1 MSSSNQLGLRV
12 CRGTALPA
20 GKAGFSSTAI
30 TMKLLLSTTVAQPPA
45 RVMAGFTRELFLA
58 LAPPF
63 PRMTLRRFEG
73 SRRGNHVEIELNALG
88 KKLRWTSLITDD
100 GVLPDGTHYFVD
112 EGQVL
117 PPPLRFWRHRHL
129 MQPAPGGTIIVEDL
143 EYRTRFRWLDALLQ
157 PAMWAMLAWRK
168 PIYRRWFQ

>member
-1 MSSSNQLGLRV
+1 
-12 CRGTALPA
+12 
-20 GKAGFSSTAI
+20 
-30 TMKLLLSTTVAQPPA
+30 MKLLLHTTVAQSPA

-63 PRMTLRRFEG
+63 PRMQLRRYDG
-73 SRRGNHVEIELNALG
+73 SRRGDLVEIELNTLV
-88 KKLRWTSLITDD
+88 KKMPWTSLITDD

-129 MQPAPGGTIIVEDL
+129 LRPAASGGTVIVEDL
-143 EYRTRFRWLDALLQ
+143 EYRTRFDWLDALLR

-168 PIYRRWFQ
+168 PIYRRWFQKE

>member
-1 MSSSNQLGLRV
+1 LKLNLR
-12 CRGTALPA
+12 
-20 GKAGFSSTAI
+20 
-30 TMKLLLSTTVAQPPA
+30 TTVAQAPA
-45 RVMAGFTRELFLA
+45 QVMAGFTRELFVA

-63 PRMTLRRFEG
+63 PKMRLRRYDG
-73 SRRGNHVEIELNALG
+73 SRRGNLVEIELDALV
-88 KKLRWTSLITDD
+88 KKLAWTSLITDD

-117 PPPLRFWRHRHL
+117 PPPLHYWRHRHL
-129 MQPAPGGTIIVEDL
+129 LQPGPAGGTVIVEDL
-143 EYRTRFRWLDALLQ
+143 EYRTRFGWLDALLR